1 MARMSIEPVD
11 VARSRTVRVQAPG
24 RLHMGFLDLNGNL
37 GRRFGSIGLTLDGIA
52 TEIEVCPATT
62 LTYEGPEGARR
73 RVMTLAAS
81 LIKRLGLPQGVA
93 IKVIRTIPD
102 HVGLGSGTQL
112 VLALG
117 SALAGL
123 YGLGL
128 DARGIAVAG
137 RRGVRSGIGIGAF
150 ERGGFII
157 DGGRGSGDQPPP
169 IILRQEFPVEWR
181 ALLIFDRHASG
192 IHGPQEVRAF
202 RDLPEFP
209 AREAER
215 LCRLMLL
222 QALPALVERDCHAFG
237 TAIGELQRTVGDHFS
252 AAQSGRFSS
261 PRVAAVLA
269 WLEAEGVSGIGQS
282 SWGPTGFAIVGSAA
296 EAASLLEAARRRYPA
311 TRSLHFEIV
320 AARNTGGSI
329 ATFDAARL
337 RKNTLVPV

>member
-1 MARMSIEPVD
+1 M
-11 VARSRTVRVQAPG
+11 QAPG
-24 RLHMGFLDLNGNL
+24 RLHVGFLDLNGNL

-52 TEIEVCPATT
+52 TEIEARPAKT
-62 LTYEGPEGARR
+62 LEYEGPEASRAR
-73 RVMTLAAS
+73 VLTHAAA

-93 IKVIRTIPD
+93 IRVVRAIPD

-117 SALAGL
+117 SALTGL

-128 DARGIAVAG
+128 DARGIAAAG
-137 RRGVRSGIGIGAF
+137 QRGVRSGIGIGAF
-150 ERGGFII
+150 EQGGFII

-169 IILRQEFPVEWR
+169 IILRQDFPAEWR
-181 ALLIFDRHASG
+181 VLLIFDRHAAG
-192 IHGPQEVRAF
+192 MHGPQEVQAF

-215 LCRLMLL
+215 LCRLLLL
-222 QALPALVERDCHAFG
+222 QALPALAERDCQVFG
-237 TAIGELQRTVGDHFS
+237 AAIGELQRTVGDHFS

-261 PRVAAVLA
+261 PRVAAALA

-311 TRSLHFEIV
+311 TLSLHFEVV

-329 ATFDAARL
+329 VTFDAARL
-337 RKNTLVPV
+337 RKNTLVSV